1 MGSQINQSMNY
12 IKEHMF
18 METVDKRF
26 RSFVNKINEYLTG
39 NGCKCNIKLQK
50 SGYVVSYVL
59 NSSKK
64 TLATFVSRK
73 TGMKLR
79 IYPEQIQEY
88 QSFLD
93 TLPEKVKK
101 EIKKTSFCKRLINP
115 DDCNPKC
122 IMGYTFVFDG
132 EQYQKCRQKN
142 VVDARVLQTDPC
154 PFPSIMPITFNYH
167 LTLRNKRRYFMSH
180 ELFISLSKKDYI
192 NTKFNEVDRDTYYR
206 LKYDTIIG
214 SDYPGKVLMERV
226 DYNLPLAYKED
237 PISADQI
244 TLKITSVVD
253 QFLDYRNPLD
263 DIVFY
268 MYNMETALES
278 NDPDEAED
286 WNEKL
291 KNNSVVKFLEKVCTL
306 DKFSIFLFQEDMLV
320 KQRIPF
326 TKDKSIL
333 ELILWVLDYN
343 APQNIEIFSR

>member
-1 MGSQINQSMNY
+1 
-12 IKEHMF
+12 
-18 METVDKRF
+18 
-26 RSFVNKINEYLTG
+26 
-39 NGCKCNIKLQK
+39 
-50 SGYVVSYVL
+50 
-59 NSSKK
+59 
-64 TLATFVSRK
+64 
-73 TGMKLR
+73 
-79 IYPEQIQEY
+79 
-88 QSFLD
+88 
-93 TLPEKVKK
+93 
-101 EIKKTSFCKRLINP
+101 
-115 DDCNPKC
+115 
-122 IMGYTFVFDG
+122 
-132 EQYQKCRQKN
+132 
-142 VVDARVLQTDPC
+142 
-154 PFPSIMPITFNYH
+154 
-167 LTLRNKRRYFMSH
+167 MSH